1 MQNKNLIKYTNNR
14 LIFYFIYEHFLFVNI
29 IKENFFNGLGA
40 REGGKKSQKKGQK
53 NEIFFVLNKYESVTH
68 VPISIFQGLFRNI
81 VFRCIASVTKKL
93 WAILDFAFN
102 LNIISKIHII

>member
-1 MQNKNLIKYTNNR
+1 M
-14 LIFYFIYEHFLFVNI
+14 VWV
-29 IKENFFNGLGA
+29 LG
-40 REGGKKSQKKGQK
+40 RVEKKPKKGPK
-53 NEIFFVLNKYESVTH
+53 KWNFFFVLNKYESVTH